1 MPRAVRGRCRWES
14 RVCVGTAGCAACRL
28 VFVCGWLGQAHY
40 VVCHARVW
48 HSKWRDVTVA
58 AVPGRRFAEFDK
70 AWEVVVLGIIGQCF
84 GSNNTINGARF
95 VDKSSRGTP
104 MCRLEVW
111 MSSED
116 FGDDVAAATKKAI
129 ELETQPK
136 GGAQPTRGAY
146 GSGGLSP
153 SWQKKRHNGSRY

>member
-1 MPRAVRGRCRWES
+1 MLFAM
-14 RVCVGTAGCAACRL
+14 RVCGIASGA
-28 VFVCGWLGQAHY
+28 
-40 VVCHARVW
+40 
-48 HSKWRDVTVA
+48 DVTVA
-58 AVPGRRFAEFDK
+58 AVAGRRFAEFDK

-116 FGDDVAAATKKAI
+116 CSKLLMRCIECPADKAD
-129 ELETQPK
+129 
-136 GGAQPTRGAY
+136 AV
-146 GSGGLSP
+146 
-153 SWQKKRHNGSRY
+153 